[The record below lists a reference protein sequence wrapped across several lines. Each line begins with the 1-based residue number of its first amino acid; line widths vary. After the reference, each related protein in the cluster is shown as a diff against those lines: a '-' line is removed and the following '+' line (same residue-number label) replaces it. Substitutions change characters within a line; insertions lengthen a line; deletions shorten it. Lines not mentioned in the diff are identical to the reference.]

1 MSVYNPMNF
10 NDFVKGKAMFPWYE
24 KGTKETE
31 WQSVKERSIDR
42 RGDRNNG
49 SKTRRGVQMPQ
60 P

>member
-1 MSVYNPMNF
+1 MSVYNSMNYM
-10 NDFVKGKAMFPWYE
+10 DFVKGKPVFSWYE

-31 WQSVKERSIDR
+31 WQSLKERSIDR
-42 RGDRNNG
+42 RGGRNNG